1 MKMITESSVL
11 ADICAQYSEYP
22 YVTVDTE
29 FLRERTYWS
38 QLCVVQL
45 ARPGGGKQDAVL
57 IDPLADGI
65 DLSPLFDLMTNPDV
79 IKVFHAARQ
88 DVEIFYNMGDLI
100 PAPLFDTQIAAMVC
114 GYGEQVG
121 YETLVRKVAKETID
135 KSSRFTDWSRRPLS
149 EKQLT
154 YAIADVTHLRDIY
167 EALRDNLEASGRAH
181 WVSEELAILTDPATY
196 RNAPQ
201 DAWRRVKSRNSDPAF
216 LAIVRALAAWREQTA
231 QDRDVPRGRI
241 LKDDALVEIA
251 TAKPRNVD
259 AFSRLRLAQR
269 EARKPET
276 TAEII
281 AAVTEGMNCP
291 EDQRPSN
298 PPPARR
304 REGSGA
310 IADMLK
316 VFLKARADKFG
327 VASRL
332 IASASEIEA
341 LSGEDLDTH
350 PVLSGWRW
358 EVFGEDAMRIIQGRA
373 ALVVRPK
380 GVELIDVPETA
391 LSELA
396 DA

>member
-1 MKMITESSVL
+1 MITESSVL

-45 ARPGGGKQDAVL
+45 ARPGEGEKDAVL
-57 IDPLADGI
+57 IDPLAEGL
-65 DLSPLFDLMTNPDV
+65 DLAPLYELMKNPDV
-79 IKVFHAARQ
+79 VKVFHAARQ

-100 PAPLFDTQIAAMVC
+100 PTPLFDTQIAAMVC

-121 YETLVRKVAKETID
+121 YETLVRKVAKASVD

-149 EKQLT
+149 EKQLK

-167 EALRDNLEASGRAH
+167 EALKENLEKSGRAH

-196 RNAPQ
+196 RNEPRE
-201 DAWRRVKSRNSDPAF
+201 AWRRVKSRNSDPAF
-216 LAIVRALAAWREQTA
+216 LAIVQALAAWRESTA
-231 QDRDVPRGRI
+231 QARDVPRGRI
-241 LKDDALVEIA
+241 LKDDALIEIA
-251 TAKPRNVD
+251 TAKPRNPE
-259 AFSRLRLAQR
+259 AFGRLRLAQR

-281 AAVTEGMNCP
+281 AAVAAGLECP
-291 EDQRPSN
+291 EDQRPVT

-316 VFLKARADKFG
+316 VFLKAQADRYG

-358 EVFGEDAMRIIQGRA
+358 EVFGEDAMRIINGQA

-391 LSELA
+391 
-396 DA
+396 DAVATGT